1 MWAALKPQINH
12 DMDFVYQR
20 WELQLVRA
28 VIQSCAMNRSCG
40 PQGKACGDTS
50 SLILFFNSRWG
61 PDDAIKGVTEY

>member
-1 MWAALKPQINH
+1 MSATLKPQINH

-28 VIQSCAMNRSCG
+28 VIKSRAMNRSCG
-40 PQGKACGDTS
+40 PQGKAWGDTS

-61 PDDAIKGVTEY
+61 TNDVIKGVTEY